1 MELRPYQHRLV
12 DLVNQSITAGH
23 DPCVVLPTGG
33 GKTVITSE
41 LAKQA
46 LARGEDVLIAA
57 HRLEIIKQLLASLA
71 RHLGETPQLITAA
84 STTPMQRITV
94 AMVPTLTRRPRWIE
108 RMAGR
113 TYILDECHH
122 QVAPGYQRLR
132 ERLEPG
138 KFIGMT
144 ATPITPTGGG
154 LGRHF
159 SDLVIGPDPAW
170 LMEHGFLCRYKLY
183 GAPAEIDTTGITV
196 RAGEYALNEL
206 EERVTTVQGNV
217 LRDWHRFN
225 PDGKS
230 TICVGISVEHAHAL
244 ARLYGDAGVSAAA
257 VDGTTPAAERDRIF
271 ADFRSGAITVLCAC
285 AVVDEGLDVPEAT
298 CLQLLR
304 PTRSLRLYRQLIGR
318 VLRPAEGKE
327 EAIIIDHGGSWR
339 HLPLPDEHIDW
350 SLAEKVKNV
359 KAEDR
364 QVSRDDDDFVVA
376 KRESIVE
383 DNIHLRLVTTTASI
397 EAKRQEVR
405 RRLHKTIGL
414 IQRGI
419 IPERALYNFVKDAR
433 YFNDNEL
440 LAIQQTLNLPH
451 NWVEDQVWLSGRP
464 LQ

>member
-1 MELRPYQHRLV
+1 MELRRYQHQLV
-12 DLVNQSITAGH
+12 DLTNESIAAGH
-23 DPCVVLPTGG
+23 SPCVVLPTGG

-57 HRLEIIKQLLASLA
+57 HRLEIIRQLLASLA
-71 RHLGETPQLITAA
+71 RHLGEVPQLITAA
-84 STTPMQRITV
+84 STTPVQRITV
-94 AMVPTLTRRPRWIE
+94 AMVPTLTRRSRWIE
-108 RMAGR
+108 RLQGR
-113 TYILDECHH
+113 TYILDEAHH
-122 QVAPGYQRLR
+122 QVAPGYQKLR
-132 ERLEPG
+132 ERLQPG

-154 LGRHF
+154 LGKHF
-159 SDLVIGPDPAW
+159 TDLVLGPDPAW
-170 LMEHGFLCRYKLY
+170 LMEQGFLCRYKLY
-183 GAPAEIDTTGITV
+183 GAPAEIDTEGITV

-225 PDGKS
+225 PEGKS

-244 ARLYGDAGVSAAA
+244 AGLFSGAGVTAAA

-271 ADFRSGAITVLCAC
+271 TDFRFGAITVLCAC

-339 HLPLPDEHIDW
+339 HLPLPDDHIDW
-350 SLAEKVKNV
+350 SLQEKVKSV
-359 KAEDR
+359 RAEDR
-364 QVSRDDDDFVVA
+364 QVGRDDDCVVA
-376 KRESIVE
+376 KIVE
-383 DNIHLRLVTTTASI
+383 DNIHLQLVTITASI
-397 EAKRQEVR
+397 EAKREEVR
-405 RRLHKTIGL
+405 RRFWKTYNL

-419 IPERALYNFVKDAR
+419 IPKRALYNFIRDAR
-433 YFNDNEL
+433 YFGSSELISIQRTLCLPDNWAET
-440 LAIQQTLNLPH
+440 QG
-451 NWVEDQVWLSGRP
+451 WLSG
-464 LQ
+464 